1 MARPCTVC
9 THADLIEINRA
20 IVDAP
25 KSFRAIGLRFG
36 LNEKSL
42 IRHATNHLTEGL
54 RAAVAQHVRLAGET
68 RDLDEK
74 RKTLETETRDMDVI
88 ATLNRC
94 ADRAERMLDAAYRWL
109 EDPARPGELNL
120 NPRSHEVEV
129 IYEEHDGQRLV
140 KKSAKLS
147 ELLVKAATGT
157 GLGIVKAEW
166 KIADPRRL
174 LLDAVTTLKPVA
186 ELLGKASGKLKPE
199 PAPSAGVNILTP
211 GPVNVLLSPE
221 WLDMKATLFGILQ
234 EHPEALEAVRSH
246 YERKA
251 GAGE

>member
-9 THADLIEINRA
+9 NHPEREAIERA
-20 IVDAP
+20 LVDTPKQFRPIAARFSLGP
-25 KSFRAIGLRFG
+25 KSVERHSNSHMTDGLKSAIT
-36 LNEKSL
+36 K
-42 IRHATNHLTEGL
+42 
-54 RAAVAQHVRLAGET
+54 HVRIADET
-68 RDLDEK
+68 RE
-74 RKTLETETRDMDVI
+74 MDVI

-147 ELLVKAATGT
+147 ELLVKASTGT
-157 GLGIVKAEW
+157 GLGIVKGEW

-174 LLDAVTTLKPVA
+174 LLDAVATLKPVA

-199 PAPSAGVNILTP
+199 PPPPGVNILTP
-211 GPVNVLLSPE
+211 GPVNVLMSPE

-234 EHPEALEAVRSH
+234 EHPEALEAVRAH

-251 GAGE
+251 GSS

>member
-1 MARPCTVC
+1 MAHKIKGRAGAPCLTC
-9 THADLIEINRA
+9 QHPKRAEIDARLARRA
-20 IVDAP
+20 ESGESISEIAR
-25 KSFRAIGLRFG
+25 SFG
-36 LNEKSL
+36 LSRDTVDRHGKIHL
-42 IRHATNHLTEGL
+42 PGPLAVVAARHAE
-54 RAAVAQHVRLAGET
+54 LADET
-68 RDLDEK
+68 REL
-74 RKTLETETRDMDVI
+74 DVI

-140 KKSAKLS
+140 RKSAKLS

-157 GLGIVKAEW
+157 GLGIVKGEW

-199 PAPSAGVNILTP
+199 PPPPGVNILTP
-211 GPVNVLLSPE
+211 GPVNVLMSPE

-234 EHPEALEAVRSH
+234 EHPEALEAVRAH

-251 GAGE
+251 GSS

>member
-9 THADLIEINRA
+9 NHPEREAIERALVDTPKQFRLIASRFSLG
-20 IVDAP
+20 P
-25 KSFRAIGLRFG
+25 KSV
-36 LNEKSL
+36 E
-42 IRHATNHLTEGL
+42 RHANAHLTDGL
-54 RAAVAQHVRLAGET
+54 KAAIKKHVRVEG
-68 RDLDEK
+68 
-74 RKTLETETRDMDVI
+74 ETRDMDVI

-147 ELLVKAATGT
+147 ELLVKASTGT
-157 GLGIVKAEW
+157 GLGIVKGEW

-199 PAPSAGVNILTP
+199 PAPSASVNVLAS

-251 GAGE
+251 GA